1 MTGRRQEASEQWL
14 ARFGLRCDRCRAR
27 GCAGPVSA
35 RGEELEEDVA
45 ARCEAIRARLVDEA
59 RKREVA

>member
-1 MTGRRQEASEQWL
+1 MGAVPCSCIRWIHNTILHYAAMLLVFTDQA
-14 ARFGLRCDRCRAR
+14 A
-27 GCAGPVSA
+27 A